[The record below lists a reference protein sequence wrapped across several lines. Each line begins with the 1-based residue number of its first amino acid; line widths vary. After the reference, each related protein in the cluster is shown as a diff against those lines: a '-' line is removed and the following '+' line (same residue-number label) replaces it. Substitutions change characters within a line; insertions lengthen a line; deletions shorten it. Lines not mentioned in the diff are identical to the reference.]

1 MCSPGAYNTPDD
13 KTCRRCPAG
22 KFSNLVTSLVRP
34 GAGCLFCP
42 MGRFSNSKNTKCG
55 NSCAPGT
62 FQSGKH
68 CMECPPGKYMMSPL
82 QRLSH
87 PGSSCAM
94 CPRGKY
100 QGASGKRFCFDCPD
114 SIRDEM
120 YGVGLTKC
128 TIMQTDVDEVVR
140 GAKKATQP
148 VATTAPVPKPLPQ
161 KHHHFASTQGVA
173 HAGMRTAG
181 TSGAMHDVP
190 APSHSSHSRP
200 VGSPTKQ
207 NWLAAWTKKNAPIV
221 AALGMFVVGSLLSIV
236 NNFGVQPKQYEPI
249 QGAELSALRPE
260 S

>member
-13 KTCRRCPAG
+13 RTCRRCPPG

-55 NSCAPGT
+55 QSCAAGT
-62 FQSGKH
+62 FQFGKH
-68 CMECPPGKYMMSPL
+68 CMECSPGKYMMSPL

-87 PGSSCAM
+87 PHVPCAL

-100 QGASGKRFCFDCPD
+100 QGSSGKRFCFDCPD

-128 TIMQTDVDEVVR
+128 SKSQTDVDEVAR
-140 GAKKATQP
+140 AAKKAALAA
-148 VATTAPVPKPLPQ
+148 ATTAPVPSPQ
-161 KHHHFASTQGVA
+161 KRHHRAAVQAVA
-173 HAGMRTAG
+173 HAAAHAVG
-181 TSGAMHDVP
+181 TSSMAHGAP
-190 APSHSSHSRP
+190 TASSSHQAP
-200 VGSPTKQ
+200 AGSPTEK
-207 NWLAAWTKKNAPIV
+207 NKLALWAKKNAPLV
-221 AALGMFVVGSLLSIV
+221 AALGMFVVGSLLGVV
-236 NNFGVQPKQYEPI
+236 NNFGAKPKQYEPI

>member
-13 KTCRRCPAG
+13 RTCRRCPPG

-42 MGRFSNSKNTKCG
+42 MGRFSNSKNTKCSNG
-55 NSCAPGT
+55 CAPGT
-62 FQSGKH
+62 FHVGKH
-68 CMECPPGKYMMSPL
+68 CIECPPGKYMMSPL

-87 PGSSCAM
+87 PGSPCAM

-100 QGASGKRFCFDCPD
+100 QGTSGKRFCFDCPD

-128 TIMQTDVDEVVR
+128 TKAQTDVDQTVH
-140 GAKKATQP
+140 GAKKAAQP

-161 KHHHFASTQGVA
+161 KHHHLASAQGAASAVT
-173 HAGMRTAG
+173 HTTG
-181 TSGAMHDVP
+181 TPGAIHGVP
-190 APSHSSHSRP
+190 APSHSHDGS
-200 VGSPTKQ
+200 VGSPAKD
-207 NWLAAWTKKNAPIV
+207 NWLTTWTKKNAPIV